1 MRKKTL
7 WCVIA
12 VCFIELSISAQPP
25 QTTLKPIK
33 VEVRLIDSSYKLFRD
48 GKPYFIK
55 GAGGSGY
62 LSRLAAYGGNSIRT
76 WGTRNG
82 QQILDSAHK
91 YGLTVLM
98 GLGVTP
104 ERHNFNYDDTAAVTK
119 QFETI
124 LHRLFS
130 PVAKKGRKGA
140 SLIAKAI
147 V

>member
-1 MRKKTL
+1 MRIIIGIGLLVASCITSN
-7 WCVIA
+7 VM
-12 VCFIELSISAQPP
+12 AQTPA
-25 QTTLKPIK
+25 QQKPVK
-33 VEVRLIDSSYKLFRD
+33 VEVRMIDSSYQLFRD

-98 GLGVTP
+98 GLGVT
-104 ERHNFNYDDTAAVTK
+104 A
-119 QFETI
+119 
-124 LHRLFS
+124 
-130 PVAKKGRKGA
+130 
-140 SLIAKAI
+140 
-147 V
+147 